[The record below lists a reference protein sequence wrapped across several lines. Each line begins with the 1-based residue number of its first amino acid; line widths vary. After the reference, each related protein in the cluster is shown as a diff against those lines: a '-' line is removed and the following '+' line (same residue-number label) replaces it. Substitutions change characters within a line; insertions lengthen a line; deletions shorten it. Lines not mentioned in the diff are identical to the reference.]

1 MIRKRLWLNTEG
13 TVKKKVKESMQKIGT
28 GICLKN
34 TSKKIKK
41 YGREYRENMSEED
54 KQKKRKNTLKNTW
67 KNTEKMDPTM
77 CWGKK
82 KKKKKKKDRYIGF
95 S

>member
-1 MIRKRLWLNTEG
+1 MISNDTQETMTKHRRYCE
-13 TVKKKVKESMQKIGT
+13 KKVKESMQKIGT

-54 KQKKRKNTLKNTW
+54 KQKKRKNTLKNT
-67 KNTEKMDPTM
+67 
-77 CWGKK
+77 
-82 KKKKKKKDRYIGF
+82 
-95 S
+95 